1 MSLTDYHHIPADWH
15 ADLLPEL
22 AIFHL
27 QDVCV
32 HVQQGMRNHLRT
44 AALDKAPQIEAVFR
58 WLGKRGISIALLSD
72 YDVENTDLLLER
84 LDWSVGAESLVQYVL
99 TKQRLEENPIVQ
111 ICEVAGVLQPDATV
125 VLSDTPHLLRSAAEA
140 GVGYNL
146 GVTSGSH
153 SYQSLSH
160 TAHTALLDSPVQL
173 VNYLVD
179 RLPHLLDASPSLR
192 TGPATS

>member
-15 ADLLPEL
+15 NDPLPEL

-32 HVQQGMRNHLRT
+32 RVQRGMRNHLKT

-58 WLGKRGISIALLSD
+58 WLTKRGIVVVLLSD
-72 YDVENTDLLLER
+72 YNKEETNLLLDR
-84 LDWSVGAESLVQYVL
+84 LNWPVGPQGLIQHIL
-99 TKQRLEENPIVQ
+99 TKQRLRDNPLRKA
-111 ICEVAGVLQPDATV
+111 CEVAGSRPSATITV
-125 VLSDTPHLLRSAAEA
+125 SDTPALLRAATTA
-140 GVGYNL
+140 GVKYNL

-153 SYQSLSH
+153 SYQSLSQA
-160 TAHTALLDSPVQL
+160 TYTALLDNPVQL
-173 VNYLVD
+173 VNYLID
-179 RLPHLLDASPSLR
+179 RLPHLSDRTSSYR